1 MIDIR
6 KTIIVNGQAISGL
19 LCENFSSVDEAV
31 KRASDIKSENPDA
44 ALEVVELNDEID
56 GDDWCGIRRV
66 LCAV

>member
-1 MIDIR
+1 MR
-6 KTIIVNGQAISGL
+6 KTIVVNGQAISGL
-19 LCENFSSVDEAV
+19 LCENFSSLEEAV

-44 ALEVVELNDEID
+44 TLEVVELNDEID